1 MELASTG
8 AKRCLLCRPH
18 RDPNEELL
26 AQIDARYRGFTLKL
40 LQPLPDLNTAPD
52 NQERVISVMKLRP
65 FDSFYFCGRN
75 DVGKTLFLSVLCEN
89 AIRAGRFVFISTL
102 TDWVKTC
109 QDAIKTG
116 ANISIAEFQ
125 QSDRPYSIFIDDLD
139 KARPTEYVAEL
150 LFHLI
155 DAVYRH
161 KHQLV
166 VTTQLDPEE
175 RTVTS
180 TGAERLS
187 LLEHFERADPRYGEA
202 IVRRMVHDETSVWR
216 LY

>member
-1 MELASTG
+1 MKVVKGEGAS
-8 AKRCLLCRPH
+8 RCLLCRPL
-18 RDPNEELL
+18 RDPFEDLI
-26 AQIDARYRGFTLKL
+26 ARIDARYREIDLKTIE
-40 LQPLPDLNTAPD
+40 PRNDLHAK
-52 NQERVISVMKLRP
+52 QEEIIAQMKKRP
-65 FDSFYFCGRN
+65 FDSYYFCGTN
-75 DVGKTLFLSVLCEN
+75 DTGKTAFLWALYRHSV
-89 AIRAGRFVFISTL
+89 RAGRFPFVTTL
-102 TDWVKTC
+102 ADWVKTC
-109 QDAIKTG
+109 QEAIKTG
-116 ANISIAEFQ
+116 AIMSIAEFQ
-125 QSDRPYSIFIDDLD
+125 QSERPYSIFIDDLD

-150 LFHLI
+150 LYHLI